1 MDYKKELLLY
11 LYDNNSKSI
20 EIHQIFGDGILTQ
33 GEIRTLIKDLK
44 SDGIIETH
52 SDFRMIGTG
61 SKDNPNT
68 IKSLHIKA
76 RITPFGE
83 VYVRDTYLKKN
94 DTHQINAHQLIY
106 AKGDINAPVS
116 QANDHSDS
124 NASQSI
130 AIDKE
135 KRATA
140 IQIIKLIAIIIGAIS
155 SAIVIYQF
163 FIK

>member
-1 MDYKKELLLY
+1 MDYKKELLHY

-20 EIHQIFGDGILTQ
+20 EIHQIFEDGILTQ

-83 VYVRDTYLKKN
+83 AYVRDTYLKKN

-106 AKGDINAPVS
+106 AGGDINAPIS
-116 QANDHSDS
+116 LANDHSDS

-130 AIDKE
+130 AIDRK

-140 IQIIKLIAIIIGAIS
+140 IQIIKYASLILSPIAAAIA
-155 SAIVIYQF
+155 IYQF
-163 FIK
+163 FLK